1 MKISRTVRTL
11 ALVPMFGA
19 LSLSPSIASANMGE
33 GKVSR
38 REGTSHERTV
48 SPHVSHVRSATTTP
62 AGIRGLVEDK
72 GMHRGWLR
80 HNDGAGTW
88 STTIY
93 GAIKQRDYHTFQ
105 MNASTTVLGAS
116 TTEPIFLKLADAS
129 DAFDVGKQADALQ
142 IAHDLRAAGY
152 NFKKLF
158 RESLGKLFPK
168 NSKGAAH
175 T

>member
-19 LSLSPSIASANMGE
+19 LSLSPGVASANQGE

-38 REGTSHERTV
+38 RDGASHERTV
-48 SPHVSHVRSATTTP
+48 SPRTAHIHIATSTST
-62 AGIRGLVEDK
+62 GIRGLVEDK

-80 HNDGAGTW
+80 HNGAAGVW
-88 STTIY
+88 SSSVY
-93 GAIKQRDYHTFQ
+93 AAIKKHDYSAFQ
-105 MNASTTVLGAS
+105 ITASTTVLGAS
-116 TTEPIFLKLADAS
+116 TTEPIFSKLADAS
-129 DAFDVGKQADALQ
+129 DAFDAGKHADALV
-142 IAHDLRAAGY
+142 ISNDLKATGY

-158 RESLGKLFPK
+158 RESLAKLFPK